1 MYLPQRKGGE
11 EGENYSKDLK
21 GKMKEKKKILGEG
34 EHTNEKLREKR
45 IRKT

>member
-21 GKMKEKKKILGEG
+21 GKMKEKKILGEG